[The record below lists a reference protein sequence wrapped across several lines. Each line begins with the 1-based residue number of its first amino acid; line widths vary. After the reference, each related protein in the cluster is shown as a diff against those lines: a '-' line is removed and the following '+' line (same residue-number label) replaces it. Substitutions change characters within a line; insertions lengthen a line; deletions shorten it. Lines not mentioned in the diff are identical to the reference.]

1 MKNLSRNTPF
11 RAVRERNEIGERG
24 THRLKGE
31 REEEAG
37 EEEETT
43 NRTERKGVQDD
54 DVEEE
59 DEEEELELGE
69 GEGGGD
75 EFEDGLWLR
84 PRGFIY
90 NL

>member
-1 MKNLSRNTPF
+1 MEREQ
-11 RAVRERNEIGERG
+11 RERR
-24 THRLKGE
+24 THRLKEE
-31 REEEAG
+31 REEAG
-37 EEEETT
+37 EEEVTM

-59 DEEEELELGE
+59 DEEEEELELEIELEE
-69 GEGGGD
+69 GEEGGD